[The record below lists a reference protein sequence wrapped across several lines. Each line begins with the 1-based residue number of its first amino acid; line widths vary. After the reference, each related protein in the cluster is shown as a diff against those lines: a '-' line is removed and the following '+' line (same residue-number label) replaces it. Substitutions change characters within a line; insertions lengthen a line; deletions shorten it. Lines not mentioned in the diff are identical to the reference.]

1 VSGDDRRPRALVTGG
16 SSGIGAAVVAALAA
30 AGWSVLAVGRDA
42 GRLDAVASAA
52 GGDVEPVV
60 ADLARDAELVRLADR
75 VGPAPLDALVHAAGV
90 IALAPVADVEAAD
103 LDAQWRVNLRAPF
116 LLTRALLPALRA
128 APGDVVFVNSGAG
141 RRANA
146 GWSGYAASKFGLRA
160 LADALRAEERAHG
173 VRVTSVYPGRTD
185 TPMQRQ
191 VFAAEDRRYD
201 TSGLVP
207 PEAVAAHVLAAIA
220 TARPACVPDVEV
232 RPA

>member
-1 VSGDDRRPRALVTGG
+1 VTGG
-16 SSGIGAAVVAALAA
+16 SSGIGAAVAAALAA
-30 AGWSVLAVGRDA
+30 TGWTVLAVGRDL
-42 GRLDAVASAA
+42 GRLEAVAEAA
-52 GGDVEPVV
+52 GGGVEPVV
-60 ADLARDAELVRLADR
+60 ADLARDGDLARLAER
-75 VGPAPLDALVHAAGV
+75 VGPTPLDALVHAAGV
-90 IALAPVADVEAAD
+90 IALASVAEADAAD

-116 LLTRALLPALRA
+116 VLTRALLPALRA

-141 RRANA
+141 LRANA

-191 VFAAEDRRYD
+191 VFASEGRRYD
-201 TSGLVP
+201 PGGLVP
-207 PEAVAAHVLAAIA
+207 PEAVAAHVLAALA
-220 TARPACVPDVEV
+220 TERPACVPDVEV